1 MSGLDCET
9 GDDENESI
17 SRRIMTAPGPECHEV
32 TGHHIEYHHHHLAR
46 IKLNYPPPEPDRSNF
61 QGVTWLSD
69 GALLPQ

>member
-1 MSGLDCET
+1 
-9 GDDENESI
+9 
-17 SRRIMTAPGPECHEV
+17 MTAPGPECHEV

-46 IKLNYPPPEPDRSNF
+46 IKLNYPPPDPDRSNF